1 MENSWISIIN
11 CKNNLILTYSANC
24 VILSTNNAN
33 QVATFEITDTKP
45 YVPVLT
51 SSTQDNAR
59 LLEQLKSG
67 FSKKSSVE
75 QLSITNI

>member
-1 MENSWISIIN
+1 MSIIN

-24 VILSTNNAN
+24 VIFSTNNAN
-33 QVATFEITDTKP
+33 QAATFEITDTKP

-75 QLSITNI
+75 QLSI

>member
-1 MENSWISIIN
+1 MSIIN

-33 QVATFEITDTKP
+33 QAATFEITDTKP

-75 QLSITNI
+75 QLSI